1 VSFDVITRL
10 PGVSTVSSAP
20 RRSALRSRAEYAV
33 VTEVQK
39 VLGSL
44 PVVAEFSRRIGIAE
58 IIDKICPVRELAQL
72 TNGQVIEALIANRL
86 SCPTAMVRVA
96 DWAQEYAV
104 EEVYG
109 FPGAWLND
117 DRIARALDAIAPHV
131 QTITG
136 TVGATAIRA
145 FGIDVTRIHWDMTSI
160 SLYGDYDGADTT
172 FPTPGY
178 GHPKDRRTDLKQIQA
193 GLAVTADGGIPVWHN
208 VYDGGANEVTQVVE
222 AMNELRKMAKPPR
235 QLLVGDC
242 KLISHD
248 NVTAMT
254 AAGMTF
260 IAPLAAARVPDGLF
274 AGLDKAKAT
283 PVSYIA
289 QRDLNKPAARV
300 GTYRVLEDTMTLT
313 GRRKSDPIHQVRRIL
328 VHSSANAVGQS
339 KNRAKKLARGRED
352 LDKLV
357 RTAGTRYHP
366 DHAAV
371 TAKIDAITRKRGI
384 GAYLVTT
391 ITINN
396 GKPVLTWNYNQD
408 AIDAEAATD
417 GWYALLTNLPPD
429 QADASEV
436 FTRYKDQSKVE
447 HRYSNAKGPLA
458 VAPLFLQNNQ
468 RITALIT
475 VICLALLVYCLIE
488 REVRANLAPDTT
500 MRGFYPDNRAVPPT
514 AQLILNTLARMKLI
528 PADRT
533 NPPRVIPPNPLQTRL
548 LALLHVDPTRPR
560 WTA

>member
-1 VSFDVITRL
+1 
-10 PGVSTVSSAP
+10 
-20 RRSALRSRAEYAV
+20 LRPRAEYAV

-44 PVVAEFSRRIGIAE
+44 PVVAEFGRRIGIAE
-58 IIDKICPVRELAQL
+58 IIDKVCPVRELAQL

-86 SCPTAMVRVA
+86 SSPTAMVRVA
-96 DWAQEYAV
+96 DWAQDCAV

-136 TVGATAIRA
+136 SVGAAAIGA

-160 SLYGDYDGADTT
+160 SLYGDYDEADAA
-172 FPTPGY
+172 FATPGY

-193 GLAVTADGGIPVWHN
+193 GLAVTADGGIPVWHKA
-208 VYDGGANEVTQVVE
+208 YDGGANEVAQVVE

-235 QLLVGDC
+235 QLLVGDS

-254 AAGMTF
+254 TAGVTF
-260 IAPLAAARVPDGLF
+260 IAPLAAARVPAGLF
-274 AGLDKAKAT
+274 AGLDKTKAT
-283 PVSYIA
+283 PVGYVA
-289 QRDLNKPAARV
+289 HRDVNKPVDQV
-300 GTYRVLEDTMTLT
+300 GTYVVLEDTMTLT
-313 GRRKSDPIHQVRRIL
+313 GRKKSDPIHQVRRIL

-339 KNRAKKLARGRED
+339 KNRTKKLARARED

-357 RTAGTRYHP
+357 RTAATRYHP

-371 TAKIDAITRKRGI
+371 TARIDTITRKHGI
-384 GAYLVTT
+384 GAYLVTA
-391 ITINN
+391 ITTND
-396 GKPVLTWNYNQD
+396 GKPALTWHYNQA
-408 AIDAEAATD
+408 AIDTEAATD

-436 FTRYKDQSKVE
+436 LTRYKDQPKVE
-447 HRYSNAKGPLA
+447 RRYSNAKGPLA
-458 VAPLFLQNNQ
+458 VAPLFLQTNQ
-468 RITALIT
+468 RITALLT
-475 VICLALLVYCLIE
+475 VICLALLIYCLIE

-528 PADRT
+528 PADHT
-533 NPPRVIPPNPLQTRL
+533 NPPRVIPPNPLQARL
-548 LALLHVDPTRPR
+548 LTLLHVDPTRPR
-560 WTA
+560 WTE